1 MWPVEGS
8 VGWWPAGVW
17 MGRAENLR
25 EGRLLARAVP
35 VHSCHTLYASTCRL
49 HQHSSSQTDLSTMK
63 VLEAGRVDQ
72 GAGKGNDEGE
82 RRRKLRL
89 KPWEA

>member
-25 EGRLLARAVP
+25 EGGLLARAVP
-35 VHSCHTLYASTCRL
+35 VHSCPHSLR
-49 HQHSSSQTDLSTMK
+49 QHVSAAPTFIISD
-63 VLEAGRVDQ
+63 
-72 GAGKGNDEGE
+72 
-82 RRRKLRL
+82 
-89 KPWEA
+89 

>member
-1 MWPVEGS
+1 
-8 VGWWPAGVW
+8 
-17 MGRAENLR
+17 
-25 EGRLLARAVP
+25 
-35 VHSCHTLYASTCRL
+35 
-49 HQHSSSQTDLSTMK
+49 MK